1 MVCNSPC
8 ETGRSVVAA
17 EKPPPEVSCDEYS
30 LSGYGPLV
38 VQSHSGLSAATPDTR
53 ARGGDAAGAR
63 LPIDIRRFPWIRRL
77 AADYAFDHSRL
88 ADFFA
93 GNPDD
98 PAAWRD
104 AIARTHQH
112 PRQREAIADIVLA
125 QQRARGAADSAIS
138 ATALLRDPKTVAVV
152 TGQQAGLFGGPLFT
166 LLKALTTLRLAEQ
179 VRTEHGVPT
188 VAVFWIDA
196 EDHDWDEVKACSVLD
211 TEMKPLA
218 IAAGNPPQ
226 AHTGP
231 VARVRLDESVNAAIS
246 ALEAAMPG
254 TEFTTEL
261 IDALRRAYAP
271 GIGMADA
278 FGRWLESVLGS
289 RGLIV
294 FDASDPAAKPLVAS
308 VFAREIE
315 QTGQTARLAS
325 EAGAELESRGY
336 HAQATPQEGS
346 LALFHLNAGR
356 QPIKPHAGG
365 FLVGERVEPTAALLE
380 RLRTSPHEFSPSV
393 LLRPIV
399 QDTLFPT
406 VCYVAGPNELAYLGQ
421 LRRVYHAFSTP
432 MPLIQQRATAT
443 ILDSNAMR
451 FLTRYDV
458 ALESLRAQDEAVL
471 NAVLEAQLPPSVE
484 SSLEEALHTI
494 EQRMERLTKE
504 VVQVDP
510 TLEGASRSTLSR
522 MQDDLKKLHG
532 KIIQA
537 AKRKDETLR
546 RQFQNARSQAFPGG
560 EPQERAVGF
569 VYFLNKY
576 GPALVDR
583 LYAEVPVDAGTHWVV
598 TI

>member
-1 MVCNSPC
+1 
-8 ETGRSVVAA
+8 
-17 EKPPPEVSCDEYS
+17 VSAPAS
-30 LSGYGPLV
+30 
-38 VQSHSGLSAATPDTR
+38 PDTR

-77 AADYAFDHSRL
+77 AADYVFDHARI

-112 PRQREAIADIVLA
+112 HRQRDALADLLQA
-125 QQRARGAADSAIS
+125 QQRTRGASDAAIS
-138 ATALLRDPKTVAVV
+138 ATALLRNPQTVAVV
-152 TGQQAGLFGGPLFT
+152 TGQQAGLFGGPFFT
-166 LLKALTTLRLAEQ
+166 LLKALTALRLAEQ

-196 EDHDWDEVKACSVLD
+196 EDHDWDEVKSCSVLD
-211 TEMKPLA
+211 ADMKPLA
-218 IAAGNPPQ
+218 IAAGDPPQ
-226 AHTGP
+226 AHSGP
-231 VARVRLDESVNAAIS
+231 IARVRLDESVNAAIS

-254 TEFTTEL
+254 TEFTPAL
-261 IDALRRAYAP
+261 IDGLRRAYAP
-271 GIGMADA
+271 GTGMADA
-278 FGRWLESVLGS
+278 FGRWLETLLGP

-294 FDASDPAAKPLVAS
+294 FDASDPAAKPLVS
-308 VFAREIE
+308 HIFAREIE
-315 QTGQTARLAS
+315 QAGQTARLAA
-325 EAGAELESRGY
+325 EAGAALEARGY

-346 LALFHLNAGR
+346 LALFHMNAGR
-356 QPIKPHAGG
+356 QPIKPHQAG
-365 FLVGERVEPTAALLE
+365 FLVGERPESTAALLE
-380 RLRTSPHEFSPSV
+380 GVRSSPEEFSPSV

-421 LRRVYHAFSTP
+421 LRRVYDAFSTP

-443 ILDSNAMR
+443 LVDSNALR

-484 SSLEEALHTI
+484 ASLDEAVRTL
-494 EQRMERLTKE
+494 EQRMERLAKE
-504 VVQVDP
+504 VVQIDP

-546 RQFQNARSQAFPGG
+546 RQFQNARAQAFPGG

-583 LYAEVPVDAGTHWVV
+583 LYAELPVDAGTHWVV

>member
-1 MVCNSPC
+1 M
-8 ETGRSVVAA
+8 
-17 EKPPPEVSCDEYS
+17 
-30 LSGYGPLV
+30 
-38 VQSHSGLSAATPDTR
+38 QSQSGLSAQASPDSR
-53 ARGGDAAGAR
+53 ARSGDAAAGAR
-63 LPIDIRRFPWIRRL
+63 LPIDIRRLPWIRRL
-77 AADYAFDHSRL
+77 AADYVFDHSRV

-93 GNPDD
+93 GNPED

-104 AIARTHQH
+104 AIARTQRL
-112 PRQREAIADIVLA
+112 PRQRAAVADLVLA
-125 QQRARGAADSAIS
+125 QQRSRGAPEA
-138 ATALLRDPKTVAVV
+138 ATAAAARLRDPQTVALI

-166 LLKALTTLRLAEQ
+166 LLKALTTIRLAEQ
-179 VRTEHGVPT
+179 VQAEHGIPT

-196 EDHDWDEVKACSVLD
+196 EDHDWDEVKACHVLD
-211 TEMKPLA
+211 TEMKPLS
-218 IAAGNPPQ
+218 IAAGDPPH
-226 AHTGP
+226 AHAGP

-246 ALEAAMPG
+246 ALEAAMPA
-254 TEFTTEL
+254 TEFTPAML
-261 IDALRRAYAP
+261 DDLRRAYAP
-271 GIGMADA
+271 GAGMAEA
-278 FGRWLESVLGS
+278 FGRWLESLLGP

-294 FDASDPAAKPLVAS
+294 FDASDPAAKPLVAH

-315 QTGQTARLAS
+315 QAGQTARLAS
-325 EAGAELESRGY
+325 EAGTALEARGY

-365 FLVGERVEPTAALLE
+365 YLVGERSESSAVLLD
-380 RLRTSPHEFSPSV
+380 RVRRSPEEFSPSV

-406 VCYVAGPNELAYLGQ
+406 VCYVAGPNELGYLGQ
-421 LRRVYHAFSTP
+421 LRRVYDAFSTP

-451 FLTRYDV
+451 FLSRYDV

-484 SSLEEALHTI
+484 ASLEDVLRAI
-494 EQRMERLTKE
+494 EQRMERLAKDVT
-504 VVQVDP
+504 QIDA
-510 TLEGASRSTLSR
+510 TLEGAARSTTSR

-583 LYAEVPVDAGTHWVV
+583 LHAELPADAGTHWVV

>member
-1 MVCNSPC
+1 
-8 ETGRSVVAA
+8 
-17 EKPPPEVSCDEYS
+17 
-30 LSGYGPLV
+30 
-38 VQSHSGLSAATPDTR
+38 VQSHTGLSAPETR
-53 ARGGDAAGAR
+53 ARTGDAAAGPR
-63 LPIDIRRFPWIRRL
+63 LPVDIRRFPWIRRL
-77 AADYAFDHSRL
+77 AADYVFDHSRL

-112 PRQREAIADIVLA
+112 RREHEAVVELVQA
-125 QQRARGAADSAIS
+125 QQRRRGAPDAAVS
-138 ATALLRDPKTVAVV
+138 ATALLRDPQTVAIV

-166 LLKALTTLRLAEQ
+166 LLKALTAIRLADQ
-179 VRTEHGVPT
+179 VRAEHGVPT

-211 TEMKPLA
+211 AEMKPLA
-218 IAAGNPPQ
+218 IAAGDPPH
-226 AHTGP
+226 AHAGP

-246 ALEAAMPG
+246 ALEAAIPA
-254 TEFTTEL
+254 TEFTPAMLER
-261 IDALRRAYAP
+261 LRGAYAP
-271 GIGMADA
+271 GAGMVDA
-278 FGRWLESVLGS
+278 FGRWLESLLGS
-289 RGLIV
+289 RGLVV
-294 FDASDPAAKPLVAS
+294 FDASDPAAKPPVS
-308 VFAREIE
+308 HIFAREIE
-315 QTGQTARLAS
+315 QAGETARLAS
-325 EAGAELESRGY
+325 EAGAALEARGY

-346 LALFHLNAGR
+346 LALFHMNAGR
-356 QPIKPHAGG
+356 QPIKAQPGG
-365 FLVGERVEPTAALLE
+365 FVVGQQQEPPAALLH
-380 RLRTSPHEFSPSV
+380 RVRTSPEEFSPSV

-421 LRRVYHAFSTP
+421 LRRVYDAFSTP

-443 ILDSNAMR
+443 ILDANAMR

-458 ALESLRAQDEAVL
+458 ALESLRAQDDAVL
-471 NAVLEAQLPPSVE
+471 NAVLEAQLPSSVE
-484 SSLEEALHTI
+484 ASLEDAVRTLEKS
-494 EQRMERLTKE
+494 MERLARE

-546 RQFQNARSQAFPGG
+546 RQFQNARAQAFPGG
-560 EPQERAVGF
+560 EAQERAIGF

-583 LYAEVPVDAGTHWVV
+583 LYAELPVEAGTHWVV

>member
-1 MVCNSPC
+1 
-8 ETGRSVVAA
+8 
-17 EKPPPEVSCDEYS
+17 
-30 LSGYGPLV
+30 
-38 VQSHSGLSAATPDTR
+38 VQSQTGLSAPVSSDAR
-53 ARGGDAAGAR
+53 ARGGDAAGTR
-63 LPIDIRRFPWIRRL
+63 LSIDIRRFPWIRRL
-77 AADYAFDHSRL
+77 AADYVFDHSRV

-104 AIARTHQH
+104 TIARTHQH
-112 PRQREAIADIVLA
+112 RRQRDAIADLVHV
-125 QQRARGAADSAIS
+125 QQQARGAHDSAIS
-138 ATALLRDPKTVAVV
+138 ATALLRDPQTVAIV

-166 LLKALTTLRLAEQ
+166 LLKALTAIRLADQ
-179 VRTEHGVPT
+179 VRAEHGVPT

-218 IAAGNPPQ
+218 IAAGDPPH
-226 AHTGP
+226 AHAGP

-246 ALEAAMPG
+246 ALEAAMPA
-254 TEFTTEL
+254 TEFTPAMIES
-261 IDALRRAYAP
+261 LRRAYAP
-271 GIGMADA
+271 GAGMADA
-278 FGRWLESVLGS
+278 FGRWLESLLGS

-294 FDASDPAAKPLVAS
+294 FDASDPAAKPLVS
-308 VFAREIE
+308 HIFAREIE
-315 QTGQTARLAS
+315 QAGQTASLGA
-325 EAGAELESRGY
+325 EAGAMLEARGY

-346 LALFHLNAGR
+346 LALFHMNAGR
-356 QPIKPHAGG
+356 QPIKPHLGG
-365 FLVGERVEPTAALLE
+365 FLVGQRPESTAALLD
-380 RLRTSPHEFSPSV
+380 RVRTSPEEFSPSV

-406 VCYVAGPNELAYLGQ
+406 VCYVAGPNELGYLGQ
-421 LRRVYHAFSTP
+421 LRRVYEAFSTP

-443 ILDSNAMR
+443 ILDANAMR

-484 SSLEEALHTI
+484 TSLDEAVRTL
-494 EQRMERLTKE
+494 EQRMERLAKE
-504 VVQVDP
+504 VVQIDP

-546 RQFQNARSQAFPGG
+546 RQFQNARSQAFPAG

-583 LYAEVPVDAGTHWVV
+583 LYAELPVDAGIHWVV